1 MAPRAL
7 PLPSMPIHLWS
18 VNNDCDSTCSCH
30 DNTDTTHFMK
40 CLWAH
45 NSNLIKYVWLLH
57 EKWRWNHVTIL
68 HMLWQIR
75 CHDICKIVTWSDHYC
90 LCKSYLIFFQDL
102 NFELIIPWWNGSLV
116 LSFWS
121 KQSTQQIFWKACILI
136 YYHTP
141 LYFLLPHCILLQNNN
156 N

>member
-68 HMLWQIR
+68 HMLWQIS

-90 LCKSYLIFFQDL
+90 LCKSYLIFFSR
-102 NFELIIPWWNGSLV
+102 FEFWAHNPFVKWVPSFIILIKTINTTNILESLHTYLLPHSLV
-116 LSFWS
+116 LS
-121 KQSTQQIFWKACILI
+121 TA
-136 YYHTP
+136 T
-141 LYFLLPHCILLQNNN
+141 LYTLTK
-156 N
+156 